1 MVDIPKKPV
10 ASLHQVDRT
19 TLLNRIDELEKL
31 LARKKAESQQVD
43 TTPKLKVGTDGI
55 PVLVEAVTEE
65 DMNPAATDSLL
76 SIKKDNEI
84 INDIIN
90 KVDKE
95 ISKDLDELIILLK
108 DSIIEEVKTRLFK
121 ELQENEKKT
130 D

>member
-1 MVDIPKKPV
+1 MVDIPKKTVP
-10 ASLHQVDRT
+10 SLHEVDRT

-31 LARKKAESQQVD
+31 LARKKAETRQTDEV
-43 TTPKLKVGTDGI
+43 PKLKVGTDGI
-55 PVLVEAVTEE
+55 PVLVEAVTEK
-65 DMNPAATDSLL
+65 DMNPVSADSLL

-84 INDIIN
+84 INDIID

-108 DSIIEEVKTRLFK
+108 DSIIEEVKTRLLN
-121 ELQENEKKT
+121 ELQQKEKKT